1 MMSTPSLWLA
11 NSYRDTASPSLES
24 IEDEKYLASANPK
37 LCLGWGSSTDFTACF
52 RKLLL
57 TVIAFASCSRIARP
71 AGANPNAPDTMTK
84 SPGFAPFL
92 VGTLNLGKPIMVQ
105 SITSSPASFVSPP
118 TILTPNSF
126 DAIAKPSASP
136 SISGRRVDEL
146 FGMPSE
152 ITAACGLT
160 PLAARSLMHE
170 TILFR
175 AACQGFIPLGTSV
188 LATSIS
194 LLITIPLSI
203 SATSSRLLIPSLF
216 AKIRIICFSS
226 NLVIHF
232 LDLFGCHLVNGLCF
246 VASGFDRYPDRVF
259 GV

>member
-11 NSYRDTASPSLES
+11 SSYRDTASPSLES
-24 IEDEKYLASANPK
+24 IEDEKYRASANPK
-37 LCLGWGSSTDFTACF
+37 LCLGWGSNTDFTACF

-126 DAIAKPSASP
+126 DATANPSASP
-136 SISGRRVDEL
+136 SISGCRIEQL

-170 TILFR
+170 TMLFR
-175 AACQGFIPLGTSV
+175 AACQASIPLGISV
-188 LATSIS
+188 LSTSIS
-194 LLITIPLSI
+194 LFITIPLS
-203 SATSSRLLIPSLF
+203 SNATSSRLLIPSFF

-226 NLVIHF
+226 NLVIYS
-232 LDLFGCHLVNGLCF
+232 LNLFTCLLVKDPCLLP
-246 VASGFDRYPDRVF
+246 SGFDRYPDDVF

>member
-1 MMSTPSLWLA
+1 MMSTPSLCIA

-24 IEDEKYLASANPK
+24 IDDEKYLASANPK
-37 LCLGWGSSTDFTACF
+37 LCLGWGSSTDFIACF
-52 RKLLL
+52 
-57 TVIAFASCSRIARP
+57 
-71 AGANPNAPDTMTK
+71 
-84 SPGFAPFL
+84 
-92 VGTLNLGKPIMVQ
+92 LNMAKPIMLQ
-105 SITSSPASFVSPP
+105 SITSSPALFVSPP

-136 SISGRRVDEL
+136 SIHGCRIEQL

-170 TILFR
+170 TMLYR
-175 AACQGFIPLGTSV
+175 ATCQASMPMGTSV

-194 LLITIPLSI
+194 LFITIPLSNN
-203 SATSSRLLIPSLF
+203 ATSSRLLIPSLF

-226 NLVIHF
+226 NLVIHC
-232 LDLFGCHLVNGLCF
+232 LNLFACLLVNGLCLLP
-246 VASGFDRYPDRVF
+246 SGFDRYPDHVF